1 MTLADSIQSQIN
13 KDIEKL
19 ETQYKAELKETKNTW
34 DKVVSETKK
43 LHAEKIDEAV
53 ATKINFH
60 KFQQSKAQKFHQG
73 YSIQTQLN
81 SIYQDIIPEIINS
94 TFVKEL
100 IQKTLQDIPSST
112 ILNISGQYSKD
123 LENLAKSLGYKTK
136 SLESDSK
143 LGTITAKLDEVN
155 LEITVEDILDTVKQ
169 KTLPA
174 VMKEI

>member
-19 ETQYKAELKETKNTW
+19 ETQYKEDLKETKNTW
-34 DKVVSETKK
+34 DRALSETKK

-53 ATKINFH
+53 ATQINFH

-94 TFVKEL
+94 TFVKNS
-100 IQKTLQDIPSST
+100 IQKTLQDIPNST
-112 ILNISGQYSKD
+112 ILNISGQYYKD
-123 LENLAKSLGYKTK
+123 LENLAKNLGYKTK
-136 SLESDSK
+136 SSEMDSK

-169 KTLPA
+169 KTLPV